1 MSKSDDQMKLLNKQ
15 RKGNRL
21 RRFGL
26 IVVIVLII
34 LIAAAVCGIF
44 YVKNALAPVDKS
56 SAKKVTVQIPSGT
69 SSVKIGQ
76 ILKEKG
82 IINNA
87 SVFRYYAKYKNE
99 SNFKAGTY
107 LFSPSMSTNEIIQ
120 SLNSGRNQSAALQIT
135 VPEGWWV
142 KDIAH
147 RIAQQTNLNEKDI
160 LNKMQDRNYIKQH
173 YMKDYPF
180 LTDEIL
186 NKQIKYPLEGYLFPA
201 TYRFS
206 QKNPSLDTIIKAMLD
221 KTQDVLGKY
230 QKQINNNKL
239 GSVHKILTMAS
250 LLEGEAQS
258 LPDLKKVSGV
268 FYNRLDKGM
277 PLQTDPT
284 IAYAKQKH
292 LYHTTYKDL
301 DIKSPYNTYKN
312 KGLPVGPINNPGE
325 EAIEAV
331 LNPIKSDDLYFFA
344 RPNGEV
350 IFTKTLK
357 EHHAVVKKY
366 GHEWDK
372 IKS

>member
-1 MSKSDDQMKLLNKQ
+1 M
-15 RKGNRL
+15 
-21 RRFGL
+21 RRFG
-26 IVVIVLII
+26 IIAVIVLAVLAII
-34 LIAAAVCGIF
+34 AGGGIF
-44 YVKNALAPVDKS
+44 YVKKALAPVDKT
-56 SAKKVTVQIPSGT
+56 SAKQVTINIPNGT
-69 SSVKIGQ
+69 SSAEISQ
-76 ILKEKG
+76 MLEDKG
-82 IINNA
+82 VINNA

-107 LFSPSMSTNEIIQ
+107 LFSPSMSTEEIIQ
-120 SLNSGRNQSAALQIT
+120 SLNTGKNQSAAFQIT

-147 RIAQQTNLNEKDI
+147 RIAENTNLNEKDI
-160 LNKMQDRNYIKQH
+160 LSKMQDRNYIKKH

-180 LTDEIL
+180 LTDDIL
-186 NKQIKYPLEGYLFPA
+186 NKKIKYPLEGYLYPA
-201 TYRFS
+201 TYRF
-206 QKNPSLDTIIKAMLD
+206 QEKDPSLDAIVKAMLN
-221 KTQDVLGKY
+221 KTQEVLNKY
-230 QKQINNNKL
+230 QKQINNNQL

-250 LLEGEAQS
+250 LLEGEAQNIN
-258 LPDLKKVSGV
+258 DLKKISGV

-292 LYHTTYKDL
+292 LYRTTYKDL

-312 KGLPVGPINNPGE
+312 KGMPVGPINNPGE
-325 EAIEAV
+325 EAIKAV
-331 LNPIKSDDLYFFA
+331 LWPIKSDDLYFFA

-357 EHHAVVKKY
+357 EHDAVVKKY

-372 IKS
+372 VKS